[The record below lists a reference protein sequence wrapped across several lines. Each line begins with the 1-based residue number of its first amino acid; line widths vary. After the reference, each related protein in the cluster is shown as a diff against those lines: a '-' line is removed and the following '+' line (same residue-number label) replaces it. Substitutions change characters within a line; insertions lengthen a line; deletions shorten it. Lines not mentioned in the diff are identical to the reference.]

1 MDILLAVEG
10 VWKTFGGVVALSDVS
25 FTVNKGEIVGL
36 IGPNGAGKTTLFNVI
51 VGFYTPERGKI
62 LFKGKNITGTK
73 PHAICKKGIART
85 FQVPKPFGGLTV
97 FENMM
102 VGASFGTGKQI
113 TTELADR
120 VKEILSWAG
129 LDSKAAMPANTL
141 NLVERK
147 KLEVA
152 RALATCPEVILLDE
166 TICGLNPAEASEMVT
181 FIERLRSSGITIIII
196 EHVMRVIMD
205 LSDRIVVLHYGKKIS
220 EGTPLEIANDPQVID
235 AYLGV

>member
-220 EGTPLEIANDPQVID
+220 EGTPLEVANDPQVID